1 MEVIM
6 LQQLRD
12 RLAVLRASLFAA
24 EDMDERRAVMH
35 DIQVVSALI
44 AAYEK

>member
-1 MEVIM
+1 M
-6 LQQLRD
+6 LQQLRE
-12 RLAVLRASLFAA
+12 RLNVLKASLFDCDTA
-24 EDMDERRAVMH
+24 EDRRAVMH

>member
-1 MEVIM
+1 M

-12 RLAVLRASLFAA
+12 RLAVLKASLFDAQDA
-24 EDMDERRAVMH
+24 DERRSVLH